1 MKESALA
8 RRDPRPRQWPFCGQL
23 RDGMGP
29 VPNVPENPARIIH
42 ERLRPSR
49 GSFPPAPSSDL
60 LCDAPGIAVVGL
72 PRPDE
77 KSLAGTRSSI
87 APGDLFARDSFSF
100 NDFNV
105 FRPSVRELSGLASI
119 WGRSPAKRINAA
131 GRQSAGLADRS
142 GFARC
147 GKVGILS
154 REAVGARNF
163 GLGPEGLAGARA
175 CVSGA
180 LPDAWMGPGGEKETE
195 ILRCAQDDKGGEGEG
210 MTETRGERGCV
221 TQRPMPMA
229 RSVAASTWR
238 N

>member
-1 MKESALA
+1 MSHPLA
-8 RRDPRPRQWPFCGQL
+8 RHQHGPARQGPLRGQL
-23 RDGMGP
+23 RDGVGP

-77 KSLAGTRSSI
+77 ISLAGTRSSI
-87 APGDLFARDSFSF
+87 APGDLSARDSFSF

-105 FRPSVRELSGLASI
+105 FRPGVRELSGLASI
-119 WGRSPAKRINAA
+119 SIRSPAKRINAT
-131 GRQSAGLADRS
+131 GGQSAGLADRS

-154 REAVGARNF
+154 REAVGARNV
-163 GLGPEGLAGARA
+163 GIGPEGLAGVRA
-175 CVSGA
+175 CVF
-180 LPDAWMGPGGEKETE
+180 PGGFGHPDGTRWRERKTE
-195 ILRCAQDDKGGEGEG
+195 ILRFAQDDREG
-210 MTETRGERGCV
+210 RERG
-221 TQRPMPMA
+221 
-229 RSVAASTWR
+229 
-238 N
+238 